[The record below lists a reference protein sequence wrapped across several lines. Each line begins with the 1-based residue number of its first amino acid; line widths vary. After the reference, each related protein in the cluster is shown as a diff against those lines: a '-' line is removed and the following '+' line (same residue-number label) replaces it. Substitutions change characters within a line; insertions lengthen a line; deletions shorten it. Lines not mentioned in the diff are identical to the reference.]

1 MPDFSIRPAM
11 PDDAPRIL
19 ALIRELAEFERLLHE
34 VTATA
39 EDLRRSLFEEPRR
52 AEAVMVCEGG
62 APIGFALFF
71 HNFSTFLGKPG
82 LYVEDI
88 YIQPAFRGR
97 GYGRAVML
105 HLARLAVERGCGRFE
120 WAVLD
125 WNQSARDFYRS
136 LGAEEKTEWIIE
148 RVTGE
153 ALAAL
158 AGRAG

>member
-1 MPDFSIRPAM
+1 MSAFSIRPAE
-11 PDDAPRIL
+11 PADAPTIL

-39 EDLRRSLFEEPRR
+39 EDLQRSLFEEPRR
-52 AEAVMVCEGG
+52 VEAVMVCEDG
-62 APIGFALFF
+62 ASIGFALFF

-88 YIQPAFRGR
+88 YIQPAYRGR

-125 WNQSARDFYRS
+125 WNQPARDFYRS
-136 LGAEEKTEWIIE
+136 LGAEEKCEWIIE

-153 ALAAL
+153 VLTALAR
-158 AGRAG
+158 RAG